1 MKTPKH
7 VLPII
12 VIAQFFCTSLWF
24 AGNAVLPQLIDK
36 YSWEA
41 NSLGNLTSAV
51 QFGFIL
57 GTLGFAFL
65 SLADRFSPS
74 KLFFISATF
83 GAVFNVMGLYF
94 ADKFSLLLC
103 LRFLVGFSL
112 AGIYPV
118 GMKIAADYYQKGLGK
133 SLGYLV
139 GALVMGTAL
148 PHLIKSILGNELP
161 WTWVL
166 VTTSILAFLGG
177 LVMVIFVNDGPY
189 HKRMRT
195 FDLKIIFK
203 IFKNKPLKSA
213 AYGYFGHMWE
223 LYTFWTFVPI
233 LLTFYA
239 SLHHTTILNTSFYSF
254 IVIGVGGL
262 ACVMAGYTSQYFGV
276 KKTATTALFLSGL
289 CCLLSPIFLMWTS
302 FPVFMAFLIFWGFN
316 VVADSPLFSTL
327 VAQHAEPSS
336 KGTSLTLVNTIGFSI
351 TILSI
356 QFISFL
362 QTQIPPAYLFMMLAI
377 GPLFGLISMY
387 KKQKYDFNNQA
398 FNLKVYHKN

>member
-1 MKTPKH
+1 MKIPKH

-12 VIAQFFCTSLWF
+12 VIAQFCCTSLWF
-24 AGNAVLPQLIDK
+24 AGNAILPQLIGK
-36 YSWEA
+36 YHWGAS
-41 NSLGNLTSAV
+41 SLGNLTSAV

-57 GTLGFAFL
+57 GTLLFAFL

-83 GAVFNVMGLYF
+83 GAIFNLMGLYF
-94 ADKFSLLLC
+94 ADKFGLLLS

-139 GALVMGTAL
+139 GALVVGTAL
-148 PHLIKSILGNELP
+148 PYLIKSMLGNELP
-161 WTWVL
+161 WAWVL
-166 VTTSILAFLGG
+166 ITTSALAFLGG
-177 LVMVIFVNDGPY
+177 LAMVVFVNDGPH
-189 HKRMRT
+189 HKRMQT

-203 IFKNKPLKSA
+203 IFKNKPLKAA

-223 LYTFWTFVPI
+223 LYTFWAFVPF

-239 SLHHTTILNTSFYSF
+239 SLHHITILKTSFYSF
-254 IVIGVGGL
+254 IVIGIGGL
-262 ACVMAGYTSQYFGV
+262 ACVMAGYTSQYFGN
-276 KKTATTALFLSGL
+276 KNTAAIALFLSGL
-289 CCLLSPIFLMWTS
+289 CCLLSPLFFIWAS
-302 FPVFMAFLIFWGFN
+302 FPVFIAFLIFWGFN

-327 VAQHAEPSS
+327 VAQYAEPSS
-336 KGTSLTLVNTIGFSI
+336 KGTSLTLVNAIGFSI
-351 TILSI
+351 TIVSI

-362 QTQIPPAYLFMMLAI
+362 QTHILPIYLFMILAI
-377 GPLFGLISMY
+377 GPLFGLISLY
-387 KKQKYDFNNQA
+387 KKQRT
-398 FNLKVYHKN
+398 